1 MSMVKFMLRMMSSNV
16 RYTYQASLEERN
28 RKANR
33 IKNLMKE
40 YKLVYGDLIETKKEK
55 TKRLKLEKMGKIVQ
69 EKRIRQNTEL
79 YWILQNSQKNLRK
92 ITISRPQNE
101 LCDESQIIRNTEDI
115 FLAKGNGT
123 VSKEV
128 ENKVANPTCNL
139 SRAAEGIDN
148 NETISV
154 AKTVKA
160 CHHESVAKES
170 SNKASS
176 SKPDES
182 NVEEKKHDINFK
194 RLPDIIIKN
203 LPSFPIMSNK
213 QESIAQSAEVL
224 SISQS
229 DDPATIKFPSVTK
242 ILTQTMSPES
252 KLALEAWKE
261 RMIEKLGEHGFQ
273 MHQKA
278 LLEDGTCL
286 HSCIAQS
293 LLGKEFEIP
302 PRIEPVF
309 SSVQSVLEDVRHV
322 RAIET
327 YVAHTK
333 LHYKGVVDCVASYRG
348 ENYVIDWK
356 KSDKQKLNL
365 RETYDGPAQLAAYI
379 GAINVSNLYPFVIKG
394 GLLVIAYTCGA
405 PATVHEIRDGTLQ
418 RYWTTW
424 LHRLQRYYVETA
436 RNDDNEKNSAIKH

>member
-92 ITISRPQNE
+92 ITITRPQNE

-170 SNKASS
+170 INKASS

-182 NVEEKKHDINFK
+182 NVEEEKHDINFK

-273 MHQKA
+273 MHQKGMRDKLPCA
-278 LLEDGTCL
+278 L
-286 HSCIAQS
+286 CILLARKY
-293 LLGKEFEIP
+293 LGK
-302 PRIEPVF
+302 
-309 SSVQSVLEDVRHV
+309 
-322 RAIET
+322 A
-327 YVAHTK
+327 
-333 LHYKGVVDCVASYRG
+333 
-348 ENYVIDWK
+348 
-356 KSDKQKLNL
+356 
-365 RETYDGPAQLAAYI
+365 
-379 GAINVSNLYPFVIKG
+379 
-394 GLLVIAYTCGA
+394 
-405 PATVHEIRDGTLQ
+405 
-418 RYWTTW
+418 
-424 LHRLQRYYVETA
+424 
-436 RNDDNEKNSAIKH
+436 